1 MTPQS
6 RDRGLAWFTNVMA
19 RWVPDAITAA
29 VILTFLTLAI
39 ALALGNPAIARDR
52 MPITRACGCCCPS
65 PCR

>member
-6 RDRGLAWFTNVMA
+6 RDRGLAWFTNAMA

-39 ALALGNPAIARDR
+39 ALALGNPV
-52 MPITRACGCCCPS
+52 
-65 PCR
+65 